1 MSGDALAVGRKTERT
16 YFRRLA
22 RVLGAKGAVVLIAF
36 PGVVLLST
44 EDIHPVFAGG
54 LLAGA
59 FAYAL
64 VVDSDSEREEIY
76 EGSKV
81 EIKTDEP
88 LAEKLDAVGL
98 SFVVLALGYVLASYW
113 EIGVD
118 WRMSFVAAAVV
129 FGAVVYGYAFD
140 SDDEGEEVDIVG
152 FAVAEVLV
160 VYSIVIG
167 TGWEAFGN
175 SATFGALAFL
185 VYAGTVAGF
194 AGYAVVTREVI
205 VSRTDD
211 EIHEALIGATAE
223 VYYLDEVEGDARY
236 GLASYLREAS
246 ESLDGVRV
254 PTLVSDGEGRVP
266 IVVSTRSPDGR
277 LFATD
282 TDEIL
287 KTAKEERLTGYAVY
301 GNNVLFFR
309 NGSLSKYYHD
319 GGFRFDGDELGESV
333 TEATFHAL
341 DHSTLVDLDDVTPK
355 PETVMAEG
363 GSEEEE
369 KEALEIAAESGT
381 EGSGGEDEDGE
392 GGQKLDIGGEEIDM
406 EEMFEKADEVM
417 EEMEEMDDL

>member
-36 PGVVLLST
+36 PAVVLLT
-44 EDIHPVFAGG
+44 AEDIHPVFAGG
-54 LLAGA
+54 ILAGA
-59 FAYAL
+59 FGYAL
-64 VVDSDSEREEIY
+64 VVDSDSGSEEIY
-76 EGSKV
+76 EGSNVK
-81 EIKTDEP
+81 IKTDEP
-88 LAEKLDAVGL
+88 LMEKIDGVGL
-98 SFVVLALGYVLASYW
+98 SFVVLTLGYVLVSYW

-118 WRMSFVAAAVV
+118 WRMTAVAAGVI
-129 FGAVVYGYAFD
+129 FGAVVYDYGFG
-140 SDDEGEEVDIVG
+140 SDGEGEEVDIVG

-175 SATFGALAFL
+175 SATFGVLAFL

-236 GLASYLREAS
+236 GLASYLRRAS

-254 PTLVSDGEGRVP
+254 PTLVNDGEGRVP

-287 KTAKEERLTGYAVY
+287 ETAKEERLTGYAVY

-309 NGSLSKYYHD
+309 NGTLSKYYHD
-319 GGFRFDGDELGESV
+319 GEFGFDADELEDSV
-333 TEATFHAL
+333 TEATLHAL

-355 PETVMAEG
+355 PETVKSKEE
-363 GSEEEE
+363 SDEEEE
-369 KEALEIAAESGT
+369 TLEIAAEPGT
-381 EGSGGEDEDGE
+381 DGSDEDDEGGE
-392 GGQKLDIGGEEIDM
+392 GGQKLDIGGDEIDM

-417 EEMEEMDDL
+417 DEIDDL